1 MTQSQTAAAETCD
14 YFLRQGRAALAQGEL
29 VSASRAG
36 WQAAVCATADYAG
49 PDVDFT
55 DGARRLVKDSLGNG
69 NAAEWAV
76 SAMALSDNIEYGW
89 LDRDGIARRL
99 DDVQRLAILVK
110 DIADP
115 PQGADDTLSR
125 AWECMDN
132 GCLAVASEKGWE
144 AATYAAKTYA
154 KAMGYDHIRSN
165 YLSQVTRYLKQEP
178 DGNKAGNWSISA
190 KTLLDNAHAKPD
202 WLDAELIGNDLDDV
216 SKLVALVKA
225 AVENRD
231 KSQRSRNV

>member
-1 MTQSQTAAAETCD
+1 MTQPLPVLAESCD

-89 LDRDGIARRL
+89 LDRYGIARRL

-115 PQGADDTLSR
+115 PQTAEDILGR

-132 GCLAVASEKGWE
+132 GYLIPASDKGWE
-144 AATYAAKTYA
+144 AALLAAKTCA
-154 KAMGYDHIRSN
+154 
-165 YLSQVTRYLKQEP
+165 
-178 DGNKAGNWSISA
+178 
-190 KTLLDNAHAKPD
+190 
-202 WLDAELIGNDLDDV
+202 DAIGCQYSDE
-216 SKLVALVKA
+216 SH
-225 AVENRD
+225 
-231 KSQRSRNV
+231 SP